1 MAAENKPEGLKKIR
15 NLDRMYR
22 SAVCYAG
29 HAPAKGVSDETE
41 INNDHGNSNGSH
53 VKIFLPKKLL
63 ECLPKCSSLPKE
75 RHRWNT
81 NEEIAAYLITFEKH
95 EEWLTTSP
103 KTRPQNG
110 SMILYNRKKVKYR
123 KDGYCWK
130 KRKDGKTTREDHMKL
145 KVQGVECLYGCYVH
159 SSIIPTFHRR
169 CYWLLQNPDIV
180 LVHYLNVPAIED
192 CGKPCGPILCSINT
206 DKKEWAKWTKEELIG
221 QLKPMFHGIKW
232 TCSNGNSST
241 GFSVEQLVQQILD
254 SHQTKPPPRT
264 HNCLCTGTL
273 GAGSSVHHKCN
284 SAKHRIISPKVEPRA
299 GAGYSSAHSE
309 VQNNDVSEGKNE
321 HSHGGGGGKGGGAGG
336 GGGARE
342 KRNGK
347 VPKPVLL
354 HQNSTEVSSTNQV
367 EVPDTTQ
374 NSPVSIS
381 SGLNSDPDMADSP
394 VVTGMSH
401 VASVMSSLS
410 QSAAVFM
417 SEVTG
422 DPIYSMS
429 PTGGPNAHLMGP
441 DAASQGLVLAVTS
454 DSHKFAFPG
463 SGAGGS
469 GGAGASEGLAMLSAP
484 GVSEE
489 LVLSS
494 SLDSSGIK
502 LPETTVN
509 FDPDCFLNNPK
520 QGQTYGG
527 SGLKGEAGS
536 SGTSSSSSV
545 GPSSSSSS
553 SNGGLRR
560 SPPVSDSGYG
570 FGTSLVKTEIKTED
584 TSFEQQLAKEASYQV
599 GSVVSGAGGGPGSAG
614 PGSAQGSLT
623 LTPASS
629 LLPSGGGLSPST
641 TLEQMDFSAI
651 DAKQDYSSSSVSGGY
666 GQAMS
671 SPHLAH
677 QSRSPSFFL
686 QEPPPPPPQS
696 SSQPGAAQ
704 KTHLL
709 DQNSHDSGAAFL
721 GLQVVKTESPGSGGN
736 NGHLHHHHGHQSQ
749 HAASS
754 CNGGS
759 PAEGPGAGQQASLQ
773 LLQYQGGFPPLGPE
787 HEEVVALE
795 PQGGAG
801 GGVGGGQAGGPEGGA
816 EGLLKAGDHLQAC
829 GAAGPE
835 GAGAEHYLQQAPE
848 SGGAGAGGAAAGGAG
863 GGAGG
868 GGLLRGGNPSGGAG
882 GGPPPQLQPL
892 LQGLYQAV
900 GAHPPLGGAGG
911 GGAGGGGMEI
921 SLDHFDISFGN
932 QFSDLI
938 NDFISVEG
946 GGAAVGPGAAAL
958 YAHQLVAPPGSEGPP
973 PPAGPPPPGAE
984 EAGARGAGYGPA
996 ELCLPPCCSPQAL
1009 GGAGGAGGAAG
1020 AAGEAGS
1027 LAYMHVAEVVS
1038 AAVAQGALGMLQ
1050 ATGRLFMVTDYS
1062 PEWSYP
1068 EGGVKVLITGPW
1080 QEASSSYSCLFDQI
1094 SVPASLIQPGVLRC
1108 YCPAHDTGL
1117 VTLQVAVNNQIISN
1131 SVVFEYKARALPSL
1145 PSSQHDWLSLDDN
1158 QFRMSILERLEQM
1171 ERRMA
1176 EMSGHH
1182 QQGAGG
1188 TTGGTGGGAG
1198 GNTSQ
1203 TQCMSGQGPAGSSF
1217 ESRVVVVCEKMM
1229 SRACWAKSKH
1239 LIHSKTFRGMTL
1251 LHLAAAQG
1259 YATLIQTLIK
1269 WRSKHAD
1276 SIDLELEVDPLNV
1289 DHFSC
1294 TPLMWA
1300 CALGHMEAAV
1310 VLYKWDRRALAI
1322 PDSLGRLPLSIARS
1336 RGHTKLADCLEQ
1348 LQRDEQQQPPSAL
1361 PPAPRLAFSPA
1372 PDTPAPDSWMV
1383 AWGSD
1388 TVAAAPG
1395 QKGGGAGATTNPSPD
1410 LRRPRSEPS
1419 SYYSSECQRDLPL
1432 AKKHKPNPEFF
1443 QGRPDKA
1450 MSVPLSLEQQQL
1462 HKLSGSPKAALSDS
1476 LSPDKSLEEA
1486 GGGSSGGLPHHKLG
1500 AFRGLGGAGG
1510 GGGGVGS
1517 KWGSRELYSAAA
1529 VTLGAV
1535 AVQPAALGRKG
1546 AGAGGGSSLGKE
1558 KLASRLRQREPLSVL
1573 MMSEREMV
1581 DTELLSYRD
1590 DLENQD
1596 CLAHMDDLQVNMM
1609 TLAEHIIEATPER
1622 IKRENFVAVETT
1634 PLDSAGVSNTMSWLA
1649 SYLGDVEHLPS
1660 VIHLRSLYSEPLTPS
1675 SNPSLSPAGSPLR
1688 EGPFEK
1694 PSLPS
1699 PADWTDFLSASNSK
1713 VERDLAQLTLS
1724 DPEQRELYEAARLV
1738 QTAFR
1743 KYKGRPLREQQ
1754 EVAAAVIQ
1762 RCYRKY
1768 KQLTW
1773 IALKYALYKKMTQ
1786 AAILIQSKFRSYHEQ
1801 KKFQQSRRAAVLIQ
1815 QYYRSYKEF
1824 GRLRPHRRAAAAAL
1838 VQHKLSSLLTKKQ
1851 DQAAR
1856 KIMRFLRRCR
1866 HRVKELRRD
1875 REHETLQKNP
1885 LTM

>member
-15 NLDRMYR
+15 NPDRMYR
-22 SAVCYAG
+22 SSVCYAA
-29 HAPAKGVSDETE
+29 HAAPKSVSDDTE
-41 INNDHGNSNGSH
+41 MNNEHGH
-53 VKIFLPKKLL
+53 LKIYLPKKLL

-232 TCSNGNSST
+232 TCSNGNSSS

-284 SAKHRIISPKVEPRA
+284 SAKHRIISPKVDPRS
-299 GAGYSSAHSE
+299 GGYSSAHSE
-309 VQNNDVSEGKNE
+309 LQNNDVSEGKTE
-321 HSHGGGGGKGGGAGG
+321 HSHTSSKASGGGGS
-336 GGGARE
+336 ARE

-394 VVTGMSH
+394 AVTGMGH

-410 QSAAVFM
+410 QSVFM

-422 DPIYSMS
+422 DPVYSMS
-429 PTGGPNAHLMGP
+429 PTGGPNSHIMGP
-441 DAASQGLVLAVTS
+441 EATSHGLVLAVTA
-454 DSHKFAFPG
+454 DTHKFAFPG
-463 SGAGGS
+463 GGGADGS
-469 GGAGASEGLAMLSAP
+469 GPGGSEGLSMLSTA

-494 SLDSSGIK
+494 SLDSGGIK
-502 LPETTVN
+502 LPETTMN

-527 SGLKGEAGS
+527 SALKVENS
-536 SGTSSSSSV
+536 SSTSSSSATTGSTN
-545 GPSSSSSS
+545 GNLQRSPSMSDNSYGFSSSLIK
-553 SNGGLRR
+553 N
-560 SPPVSDSGYG
+560 
-570 FGTSLVKTEIKTED
+570 IKTED
-584 TSFEQQLAKEASYQV
+584 TSFEQQLAKEAGYQV
-599 GSVVSGAGGGPGSAG
+599 GPVGSCGNSVSGSGGSGS
-614 PGSAQGSLT
+614 QNSLT
-623 LTPASS
+623 LTPAGS

-651 DAKQDYSSSSVSGGY
+651 DAKQDYSSGAASVGY
-666 GQAMS
+666 NQAMS
-671 SPHLAH
+671 SPHLTH
-677 QSRSPSFFL
+677 QNRSPSFFL
-686 QEPPPPPPQS
+686 QDTPQS
-696 SSQPGAAQ
+696 SQSQQGRQ
-704 KTHLL
+704 NSSQH
-709 DQNSHDSGAAFL
+709 NSHDGAYM
-721 GLQVVKTESPGSGGN
+721 GLQVVKSDSPGS
-736 NGHLHHHHGHQSQ
+736 NGHLPHHHSHQSQ
-749 HAASS
+749 HRAN

-759 PAEGPGAGQQASLQ
+759 PTEGPGQAGSLQ
-773 LLQYQGGFPPLGPE
+773 LLQYQGGFPSLGPE
-787 HEEVVALE
+787 HEEVVGLE
-795 PQGGAG
+795 QSASAG
-801 GGVGGGQAGGPEGGA
+801 SGQARVSENGA
-816 EGLLKAGDHLQAC
+816 DSLLKAGDHLQAC
-829 GAAGPE
+829 GGSSAE
-835 GAGAEHYLQQAPE
+835 GGGTEHYLQQNTDN
-848 SGGAGAGGAAAGGAG
+848 AG
-863 GGAGG
+863 GGDPVALRNGG
-868 GGLLRGGNPSGGAG
+868 GTTSSNSTTQQ
-882 GGPPPQLQPL
+882 QLQPL
-892 LQGLYQAV
+892 LQGAGLVQGLYNTVAAHQGLSGQ
-900 GAHPPLGGAGG
+900 GASNTGGSA
-911 GGAGGGGMEI
+911 MEI
-921 SLDHFDISFGN
+921 NLDHFDISFGN

-938 NDFISVEG
+938 NDFISVD
-946 GGAAVGPGAAAL
+946 GGATTVGPGGTL
-958 YAHQLVAPPGSEGPP
+958 YTHQLVAPPGSDGQTASGGNQQQDQEDGGNR
-973 PPAGPPPPGAE
+973 A
-984 EAGARGAGYGPA
+984 AGYSPS
-996 ELCLPPCCSPQAL
+996 ELCLQPCCSPQSL
-1009 GGAGGAGGAAG
+1009 GTGANGSGAS
-1020 AAGEAGS
+1020 GEAGS

-1080 QEASSSYSCLFDQI
+1080 QEASSNYSCLFDQI

-1117 VTLQVAVNNQIISN
+1117 VTLQVAASNQIISN

-1176 EMSGHH
+1176 EMAGH
-1182 QQGAGG
+1182 QQQGSGGAAGAGAGAGG
-1188 TTGGTGGGAG
+1188 GGGGTGGGGGGGSG
-1198 GNTSQ
+1198 GNKSQ
-1203 TQCMSGQGPAGSSF
+1203 ASQCVSGQGQAGSSF

-1229 SRACWAKSKH
+1229 NRACWTKSKH

-1251 LHLAAAQG
+1251 LHLAAGQG

-1269 WRSKHAD
+1269 WRTKHAD

-1300 CALGHMEAAV
+1300 CALGHLEAAV

-1336 RGHTKLADCLEQ
+1336 RGHTKLAECLEQ
-1348 LQRDEQQQPPSAL
+1348 LQREEQQTPSSL
-1361 PPAPRLAFSPA
+1361 PPPPNSRMAFSSN
-1372 PDTPAPDSWMV
+1372 PDTPTSDSWMV
-1383 AWGSD
+1383 NWAND
-1388 TVAAAPG
+1388 AAVAPSG
-1395 QKGGGAGATTNPSPD
+1395 QKGGAATTTTTSSSTTTNPD

-1419 SYYSSECQRDLPL
+1419 NYYSSEFQRDLPQ
-1432 AKKHKPNPEFF
+1432 AKKHKPNPE
-1443 QGRPDKA
+1443 QAQKRPDKA
-1450 MSVPLSLEQQQL
+1450 TSVPLNLELQQVR
-1462 HKLSGSPKAALSDS
+1462 KLSSSPKT
-1476 LSPDKSLEEA
+1476 LSPDPPSPDRTGPECGGTGGVSQVKLGSFCSGGQKWSSREVYSGA
-1486 GGGSSGGLPHHKLG
+1486 AGRKASAVSGGG
-1500 AFRGLGGAGG
+1500 
-1510 GGGGVGS
+1510 
-1517 KWGSRELYSAAA
+1517 
-1529 VTLGAV
+1529 
-1535 AVQPAALGRKG
+1535 
-1546 AGAGGGSSLGKE
+1546 GGGSSLGKE
-1558 KLASRLRQREPLSVL
+1558 KLASRLRQRGEPLSVL
-1573 MMSEREMV
+1573 VMSDSEMV
-1581 DTELLSYRD
+1581 DTELLSYKE

-1596 CLAHMDDLQVNMM
+1596 CLAHMEDLQANMM

-1622 IKRENFVAVETT
+1622 IKRENFANMDSI
-1634 PLDSAGVSNTMSWLA
+1634 PLDSTGVSNTMSWLA
-1649 SYLGDVEHLPS
+1649 SYLGDAEHLPS
-1660 VIHLRSLYSEPLTPS
+1660 IIHLRSLYSDPLTHS
-1675 SNPSLSPAGSPLR
+1675 SNPNLSPGGSPLR
-1688 EGPFEK
+1688 EGSFEK
-1694 PSLPS
+1694 PTLPS
-1699 PADWTDFLSASNSK
+1699 PADWSEFLSASNSK
-1713 VERDLAQLTLS
+1713 VERELAQLTLS

-1801 KKFQQSRRAAVLIQ
+1801 KKFQQSRRAAMLIQ

-1824 GRLRPHRRAAAAAL
+1824 GRLRPHHRAATAAL
-1838 VQHKLSSLLTKKQ
+1838 VQHKLRSSLLTKRQ

-1866 HRVKELRRD
+1866 HSPLMDRRLFK
-1875 REHETLQKNP
+1875 RSERIEKGQGT
-1885 LTM
+1885 

>member
-1 MAAENKPEGLKKIR
+1 MAAENKPEGLKKVR
-15 NLDRMYR
+15 NPDRMYR
-22 SAVCYAG
+22 STVCYAG
-29 HAPAKGVSDETE
+29 HGPPKSISDDAETNSKNE
-41 INNDHGNSNGSH
+41 HGH
-53 VKIFLPKKLL
+53 LKIYLPKKLL
-63 ECLPKCSSLPKE
+63 ECLPKCTSLPKE

-221 QLKPMFHGIKW
+221 QLKPM
-232 TCSNGNSST
+232 C
-241 GFSVEQLVQQILD
+241 
-254 SHQTKPPPRT
+254 
-264 HNCLCTGTL
+264 
-273 GAGSSVHHKCN
+273 AGSSVHHKCN
-284 SAKHRIISPKVEPRA
+284 SAKHRIISPKVDPRT
-299 GAGYSSAHSE
+299 GAYSNAHSE
-309 VQNNDVSEGKNE
+309 VQNNDVSEGKTE
-321 HSHGGGGGKGGGAGG
+321 HCGHGGSKSSGGGGGGGST
-336 GGGARE
+336 RE

-347 VPKPVLL
+347 VHKPILL

-381 SGLNSDPDMADSP
+381 SGLNSDPDIADSP
-394 VVTGMSH
+394 VVTGISH
-401 VASVMSSLS
+401 VASVMSGLS
-410 QSAAVFM
+410 QGVFI
-417 SEVTG
+417 SDVSG
-422 DPIYSMS
+422 DPVYSMS
-429 PTGGPNAHLMGP
+429 PTGGPNTHLMGA
-441 DAASQGLVLAVTS
+441 DATSQGLVLS
-454 DSHKFAFPG
+454 DRHKFAFP
-463 SGAGGS
+463 S
-469 GGAGASEGLAMLSAP
+469 GGVGEPGNTGDSLSMLSTA

-494 SLDSSGIK
+494 SLDAGTIK
-502 LPETTVN
+502 IPETNMN

-527 SGLKGEAGS
+527 SAMKTETNCATSSCGV
-536 SGTSSSSSV
+536 SGTANDTLQTSPSMSDNGYSFSSA
-545 GPSSSSSS
+545 
-553 SNGGLRR
+553 
-560 SPPVSDSGYG
+560 
-570 FGTSLVKTEIKTED
+570 LVKNIKTED
-584 TSFEQQLAKEASYQV
+584 TSFEQQLAKESGYQV
-599 GSVVSGAGGGPGSAG
+599 GAVVNCASGVSVPQGAGSGQGGL
-614 PGSAQGSLT
+614 SLT
-623 LTPASS
+623 TAGS

-651 DAKQDYSSSSVSGGY
+651 DAKQDYASSTSTVSY
-666 GQAMS
+666 GQALS
-671 SPHLAH
+671 SPHMPH
-677 QSRSPSFFL
+677 QNRSPSFFL
-686 QEPPPPPPQS
+686 QDASQS
-696 SSQPGAAQ
+696 SQVQQGRASMGQ
-704 KTHLL
+704 KTHIMEH
-709 DQNSHDSGAAFL
+709 NSHDYM
-721 GLQVVKTESPGSGGN
+721 GLQVVKTESPGS
-736 NGHLHHHHGHQSQ
+736 NGHLHHHQQTQ
-749 HAASS
+749 HRAN

-759 PAEGPGAGQQASLQ
+759 PTDAIGQAGSLQ
-773 LLQYQGGFPPLGPE
+773 LLQYQGAFPGLSTE
-787 HEEVVALE
+787 HEEVVGME
-795 PQGGAG
+795 QP
-801 GGVGGGQAGGPEGGA
+801 GGVSSGQAGPTENGAENVLKQGDQMQTCVSRNGEGG
-816 EGLLKAGDHLQAC
+816 
-829 GAAGPE
+829 
-835 GAGAEHYLQQAPE
+835 GAEHYMQQA
-848 SGGAGAGGAAAGGAG
+848 SD
-863 GGAGG
+863 GG
-868 GGLLRGGNPSGGAG
+868 GGGN
-882 GGPPPQLQPL
+882 GGPGEGVAIHNGNSDGSTHTPQQQQLQPL
-892 LQGLYQAV
+892 LQGASMVQGLYNTVA
-900 GAHPPLGGAGG
+900 AHQGLGGTANNGGAGG
-911 GGAGGGGMEI
+911 TGMEI

-938 NDFISVEG
+938 NDFISVDGSGTAMSTG
-946 GGAAVGPGAAAL
+946 GSL
-958 YAHQLVAPPGSEGPP
+958 YTHQLVASHSSDGQNTAGGAPPQGQED
-973 PPAGPPPPGAE
+973 AV
-984 EAGARGAGYGPA
+984 ARGSGYNTS
-996 ELCLPPCCSPQAL
+996 ELCLQPCCSPQSL
-1009 GGAGGAGGAAG
+1009 SGGGGGNT
-1020 AAGEAGS
+1020 GEAGS
-1027 LAYMHVAEVVS
+1027 LSYMNVADVVS
-1038 AAVAQGALGMLQ
+1038 AAVAHGTLGMLQ
-1050 ATGRLFMVTDYS
+1050 ATGRLFIVTDYS

-1080 QEASSSYSCLFDQI
+1080 QEAGSNYSCLFDQI

-1117 VTLQVAVNNQIISN
+1117 VTLQVAVSNQIISN

-1176 EMSGHH
+1176 EMASH
-1182 QQGAGG
+1182 QQQITAGSGGAG
-1188 TTGGTGGGAG
+1188 GGTGGAG
-1198 GNTSQ
+1198 TGGGGGGGDNNSQ
-1203 TQCMSGQGPAGSSF
+1203 TQCVSGQTQASSSF

-1251 LHLAAAQG
+1251 LHLAAGQG

-1269 WRSKHAD
+1269 WRTKHAD

-1300 CALGHMEAAV
+1300 CALGHLEAAV

-1336 RGHTKLADCLEQ
+1336 RGHTKLAECLEQ
-1348 LQRDEQQQPPSAL
+1348 LQREEQQPPAPL
-1361 PPAPRLAFSPA
+1361 PPTTRISFS
-1372 PDTPAPDSWMV
+1372 PDTPTTDSWMLSWANESV
-1383 AWGSD
+1383 
-1388 TVAAAPG
+1388 VAPG
-1395 QKGGGAGATTNPSPD
+1395 GKRVGPATTTTTSSNTSLNPD

-1419 SYYSSECQRDLPL
+1419 SYYSSEGQRDLPL
-1432 AKKHKPNPEFF
+1432 AKKHKPNPELF
-1443 QGRPDKA
+1443 QTRPDKA

-1462 HKLSGSPKAALSDS
+1462 HKLSSSPKAQSFEGSENGLSI
-1476 LSPDKSLEEA
+1476 
-1486 GGGSSGGLPHHKLG
+1486 GGSTGTARWSPRESFSG
-1500 AFRGLGGAGG
+1500 
-1510 GGGGVGS
+1510 S
-1517 KWGSRELYSAAA
+1517 SM
-1529 VTLGAV
+1529 
-1535 AVQPAALGRKG
+1535 GRKG
-1546 AGAGGGSSLGKE
+1546 LGVSGSSTLGKE
-1558 KLASRLRQREPLSVL
+1558 KLVTRLRHREQLGMLVMADRDMADAEML
-1573 MMSEREMV
+1573 AYRE
-1581 DTELLSYRD
+1581 

-1596 CLAHMDDLQVNMM
+1596 CLAQMDDLQANMM

-1622 IKRENFVAVETT
+1622 IKRENFTAA
-1634 PLDSAGVSNTMSWLA
+1634 DSLPVDTSGVNSTMNWLA
-1649 SYLGDVEHLPS
+1649 NYLGDAEQLPS
-1660 VIHLRSLYSEPLTPS
+1660 ILHLR
-1675 SNPSLSPAGSPLR
+1675 LSPEGSPLG
-1688 EGPFEK
+1688 EGPLER
-1694 PSLPS
+1694 STLPS
-1699 PADWTDFLSASNSK
+1699 PADWNEFLNASNSK

-1738 QTAFR
+1738 QTAFH
-1743 KYKGRPLREQQ
+1743 KYKGRSLREQQ

-1762 RCYRKY
+1762 RCYKKY

-1815 QYYRSYKEF
+1815 QYYRSY
-1824 GRLRPHRRAAAAAL
+1824 RLKPHHRGAAAAL
-1838 VQHKLSSLLTKKQ
+1838 VQHKLRGCLLTKRQ

-1866 HRVKELRRD
+1866 HS
-1875 REHETLQKNP
+1875 P
-1885 LTM
+1885 LMDHRLFKRGERIEKGQGT

>member
-1 MAAENKPEGLKKIR
+1 MAAENKPEDEHGHLKI
-15 NLDRMYR
+15 Y
-22 SAVCYAG
+22 
-29 HAPAKGVSDETE
+29 
-41 INNDHGNSNGSH
+41 
-53 VKIFLPKKLL
+53 LPKKLL
-63 ECLPKCSSLPKE
+63 ECLPKCSTLPKE

-221 QLKPMFHGIKW
+221 QLKPM
-232 TCSNGNSST
+232 C
-241 GFSVEQLVQQILD
+241 
-254 SHQTKPPPRT
+254 
-264 HNCLCTGTL
+264 
-273 GAGSSVHHKCN
+273 AGSSVHHKCN
-284 SAKHRIISPKVEPRA
+284 SAKHRIISPKVDPRS
-299 GAGYSSAHSE
+299 GGYSSTHSE
-309 VQNNDVSEGKNE
+309 LQNNDVSEGKTE
-321 HSHGGGGGKGGGAGG
+321 HSHSSKNSSGSGGGSV
-336 GGGARE
+336 RE

-347 VPKPVLL
+347 VHKPVLL

-394 VVTGMSH
+394 AVTGMGH
-401 VASVMSSLS
+401 VASVMGSLS
-410 QSAAVFM
+410 QSVFM

-422 DPIYSMS
+422 DPVYSMS
-429 PTGGPNAHLMGP
+429 PTGGPNTHIMGP
-441 DAASQGLVLAVTS
+441 DANPHSLVLAVTS

-463 SGAGGS
+463 SGSADAGGP
-469 GGAGASEGLAMLSAP
+469 GADGLSMLSASS
-484 GVSEE
+484 VSEE

-494 SLDSSGIK
+494 SLDSSSIK
-502 LPETTVN
+502 IPETTMN

-527 SGLKGEAGS
+527 NGLKQENVAS
-536 SGTSSSSSV
+536 SASSSSTANT
-545 GPSSSSSS
+545 
-553 SNGGLRR
+553 NGLQR
-560 SPPVSDSGYG
+560 SPTISDPTYS
-570 FGTSLVKTEIKTED
+570 FSSALVKNIKTED
-584 TSFEQQLAKEASYQV
+584 TSFEQQLAKEGNYQV
-599 GSVVSGAGGGPGSAG
+599 GPVVSCSVSNGGG
-614 PGSAQGSLT
+614 QNSLS

-651 DAKQDYSSSSVSGGY
+651 DAKQDYSTGPTAVGY
-666 GQAMS
+666 TQAMNS
-671 SPHLAH
+671 LAH
-677 QSRSPSFFL
+677 QNRSPSFFL
-686 QEPPPPPPQS
+686 QEPPQPSQNQQGRQS
-696 SSQPGAAQ
+696 SSQKGHMMEHSTPDG
-704 KTHLL
+704 TYM
-709 DQNSHDSGAAFL
+709 
-721 GLQVVKTESPGSGGN
+721 GLQVVKTESPGS
-736 NGHLHHHHGHQSQ
+736 NGHLHHHHAHQGQ
-749 HAASS
+749 HRPN

-759 PAEGPGAGQQASLQ
+759 PTEVQGQAGSLQ
-773 LLQYQGGFPPLGPE
+773 LLQYQGGFPGLGPE
-787 HEEVVALE
+787 HEEVVGMD
-795 PQGGAG
+795 QSRNVGA
-801 GGVGGGQAGGPEGGA
+801 GQAGVTENGTD
-816 EGLLKAGDHLQAC
+816 GLLKSGDHLQAC
-829 GAAGPE
+829 SGGGETAGADHFMQQSSE
-835 GAGAEHYLQQAPE
+835 NGAGAEAVALRNGNSTNGPNNGSQQ
-848 SGGAGAGGAAAGGAG
+848 
-863 GGAGG
+863 
-868 GGLLRGGNPSGGAG
+868 
-882 GGPPPQLQPL
+882 QLQPL
-892 LQGLYQAV
+892 LQGANLVQGLYNTHHGLSGT
-900 GAHPPLGGAGG
+900 GANGG
-911 GGAGGGGMEI
+911 GGTGMEI

-938 NDFISVEG
+938 NDFISVDS
-946 GGAAVGPGAAAL
+946 GATAVGATGTL
-958 YAHQLVAPPGSEGPP
+958 YTHQLVAPPGSDGTANSGGNQQQGQED
-973 PPAGPPPPGAE
+973 ASN
-984 EAGARGAGYGPA
+984 RTAGYSSS
-996 ELCLPPCCSPQAL
+996 ELCLQSCCSPQSL
-1009 GGAGGAGGAAG
+1009 GGGAGAGGG
-1020 AAGEAGS
+1020 SGETGS

-1038 AAVAQGALGMLQ
+1038 AAVAQGTLGMLQ

-1080 QEASSSYSCLFDQI
+1080 QEDSSSYTCLFDQI

-1117 VTLQVAVNNQIISN
+1117 VTLQVAVSNQIISN

-1176 EMSGHH
+1176 EMAGQQ
-1182 QQGAGG
+1182 QQGSGG
-1188 TTGGTGGGAG
+1188 TAGTGGGGGG
-1198 GNTSQ
+1198 GNGGANSQ
-1203 TQCMSGQGPAGSSF
+1203 SQCISGQAGSSF

-1229 SRACWAKSKH
+1229 NRACWAKSKH

-1251 LHLAAAQG
+1251 LHLAAGQG

-1269 WRSKHAD
+1269 WRTKHAD

-1300 CALGHMEAAV
+1300 CALGHLEAAV

-1336 RGHTKLADCLEQ
+1336 RGHTKLAECLEQ
-1348 LQRDEQQQPPSAL
+1348 LQREEQQQQTPSSL
-1361 PPAPRLAFSPA
+1361 PPASSMSFSPN
-1372 PDTPAPDSWMV
+1372 PDIPTSNSWMV
-1383 AWGSD
+1383 SWASD
-1388 TVAAAPG
+1388 SMVAPSG
-1395 QKGGGAGATTNPSPD
+1395 QNTGTATTTTNSCSNQNPD

-1419 SYYSSECQRDLPL
+1419 SYYSNECQRDLPL
-1432 AKKHKPNPEFF
+1432 AKKHKPNPELV
-1443 QGRPDKA
+1443 QAQLDKP
-1450 MSVPLSLEQQQL
+1450 MSVPLNMEQQT
-1462 HKLSGSPKAALSDS
+1462 HKLSTSPKTTPS
-1476 LSPDKSLEEA
+1476 SPDKSVSEE
-1486 GGGSSGGLPHHKLG
+1486 GLGTGSIPQIKMSS
-1500 AFRGLGGAGG
+1500 FRGGH
-1510 GGGGVGS
+1510 
-1517 KWGSRELYSAAA
+1517 KWSTREGL
-1529 VTLGAV
+1529 
-1535 AVQPAALGRKG
+1535 RK
-1546 AGAGGGSSLGKE
+1546 SSISNMGKE
-1558 KLASRLRQREPLSVL
+1558 KLANRLRQRGESLSMLGIV
-1573 MMSEREMV
+1573 EREMV
-1581 DTELLSYRD
+1581 NTEMLSYKED
-1590 DLENQD
+1590 QENQD
-1596 CLAHMDDLQVNMM
+1596 CLSHMEDLQANMM
-1609 TLAEHIIEATPER
+1609 SLAEHIIEATPER
-1622 IKRENFVAVETT
+1622 IKREHFPAVESV
-1634 PLDSAGVSNTMSWLA
+1634 PLDNSGLTNTMSWLA

-1660 VIHLRSLYSEPLTPS
+1660 IIHLSPIYSEPLTPP
-1675 SNPSLSPAGSPLR
+1675 SNPSLSPGNSPMR

-1694 PSLPS
+1694 PTLPA
-1699 PADWTDFLSASNSK
+1699 PAEWSEFLRASNSK
-1713 VERDLAQLTLS
+1713 VERELAQLTLS

-1754 EVAAAVIQ
+1754 EVATAVIQ

-1815 QYYRSYKEF
+1815 QCYRSYKEF
-1824 GRLRPHRRAAAAAL
+1824 GRLRPHRRSATAAL
-1838 VQHKLSSLLTKKQ
+1838 VQHKLRSSLLTKRQ

-1866 HRVKELRRD
+1866 HSPLMDHRLFKRVSAASAIQVRELRKA
-1875 REHETLQKNP
+1875 REHESVQKSS

>member
-15 NLDRMYR
+15 NPDRMYR
-22 SAVCYAG
+22 SAVCYSG
-29 HAPAKGVSDETE
+29 HAAPKSVSDDTET
-41 INNDHGNSNGSH
+41 NNEHGH
-53 VKIFLPKKLL
+53 LKIYLPKKLL
-63 ECLPKCSSLPKE
+63 ECLPKCSTLPKE

-130 KRKDGKTTREDHMKL
+130 KRKDGKTTRDDHMKL

-232 TCSNGNSST
+232 TCSNGNSSS

-284 SAKHRIISPKVEPRA
+284 SAKHRIISPKVDPRS
-299 GAGYSSAHSE
+299 GGYSSTHSE
-309 VQNNDVSEGKNE
+309 LQNNDVSEGKTE
-321 HSHGGGGGKGGGAGG
+321 HRHISKNSGGAGG
-336 GGGARE
+336 GSVRE

-347 VPKPVLL
+347 VHKPVLL

-394 VVTGMSH
+394 VVTGMGH
-401 VASVMSSLS
+401 VASVMSILS
-410 QSAAVFM
+410 QSVFM

-422 DPIYSMS
+422 DPVYSMS
-429 PTGGPNAHLMGP
+429 PTGGPNAHIMGP
-441 DAASQGLVLAVTS
+441 DATSHSLVLAATS
-454 DSHKFAFPG
+454 DTHKFAFPG
-463 SGAGGS
+463 SGNTDAGGP
-469 GGAGASEGLAMLSAP
+469 GADGLSMLSAS
-484 GVSEE
+484 GEE

-494 SLDSSGIK
+494 SLDSSNMKI
-502 LPETTVN
+502 PETTMN

-527 SGLKGEAGS
+527 SRLKQENSAS
-536 SGTSSSSSV
+536 NASSSSMASTN
-545 GPSSSSSS
+545 GLQHSPSDTNYGYSSA
-553 SNGGLRR
+553 
-560 SPPVSDSGYG
+560 
-570 FGTSLVKTEIKTED
+570 LVKNIKTED
-584 TSFEQQLAKEASYQV
+584 TSFEQQLAKEGSYQV
-599 GSVVSGAGGGPGSAG
+599 GAVVSCSVSSGS
-614 PGSAQGSLT
+614 GSQNSLT
-623 LTPASS
+623 LTTASS

-651 DAKQDYSSSSVSGGY
+651 DAKQDYSSCATAVGY
-666 GQAMS
+666 SQAMNN
-671 SPHLAH
+671 LAH
-677 QSRSPSFFL
+677 QNRSPGFFL
-686 QEPPPPPPQS
+686 QDAPQ
-696 SSQPGAAQ
+696 PAQ
-704 KTHLL
+704 TQQGRQNAVQKGHLL
-709 DQNSHDSGAAFL
+709 EHNSPDGAYM
-721 GLQVVKTESPGSGGN
+721 GLQVVKTESPGS
-736 NGHLHHHHGHQSQ
+736 NGHHHHTQ
-749 HAASS
+749 HRAN

-759 PAEGPGAGQQASLQ
+759 PTEGQAGSLQ
-773 LLQYQGGFPPLGPE
+773 LLQYQGGFPGLGPE
-787 HEEVVALE
+787 HEEVVGMDQSRSL
-795 PQGGAG
+795 GS
-801 GGVGGGQAGGPEGGA
+801 GQAGAA
-816 EGLLKAGDHLQAC
+816 ENGTGGLLKSRDHLQAC
-829 GAAGPE
+829 GGGGGE
-835 GAGAEHYLQQAPE
+835 NGGAEHFMQQGSE
-848 SGGAGAGGAAAGGAG
+848 NGAGSEAVA
-863 GGAGG
+863 
-868 GGLLRGGNPSGGAG
+868 LRNGNGTSVPNNGSQQ
-882 GGPPPQLQPL
+882 QLQPL
-892 LQGLYQAV
+892 LQGANLVQGLYNTHHGLS
-900 GAHPPLGGAGG
+900 GAGANGAGG
-911 GGAGGGGMEI
+911 TGMEI

-938 NDFISVEG
+938 NDFISVD
-946 GGAAVGPGAAAL
+946 GGATAVGAAGTL
-958 YAHQLVAPPGSEGPP
+958 YTHQLVAPPGSDGTGTSGGNQQQGQED
-973 PPAGPPPPGAE
+973 ASNRA
-984 EAGARGAGYGPA
+984 AGYSPS
-996 ELCLPPCCSPQAL
+996 ELCLQSCCSPQTL
-1009 GGAGGAGGAAG
+1009 GGGACATGGS
-1020 AAGEAGS
+1020 GETGS

-1038 AAVAQGALGMLQ
+1038 AAVVQGTLGMLQ

-1080 QEASSSYSCLFDQI
+1080 QEDSSSYTCLFDQI

-1117 VTLQVAVNNQIISN
+1117 VTLQVAVSNQIISS

-1176 EMSGHH
+1176 EMAGQQ
-1182 QQGAGG
+1182 QQGSGG
-1188 TTGGTGGGAG
+1188 TQGGGG
-1198 GNTSQ
+1198 GNGGANNQSQ
-1203 TQCMSGQGPAGSSF
+1203 QCVSGQAGSSF

-1229 SRACWAKSKH
+1229 NRACWVKSKH

-1251 LHLAAAQG
+1251 LHLAAGQG

-1269 WRSKHAD
+1269 WRTKHAD

-1300 CALGHMEAAV
+1300 CALGHLEAAV
-1310 VLYKWDRRALAI
+1310 VLFKWDRRALAI

-1336 RGHTKLADCLEQ
+1336 RGHTKLAECLEQ
-1348 LQRDEQQQPPSAL
+1348 LQREEQQQQTPSSMPPTSSMS
-1361 PPAPRLAFSPA
+1361 FSPNSDITA
-1372 PDTPAPDSWMV
+1372 SNSWMV
-1383 AWGSD
+1383 SWASNSL
-1388 TVAAAPG
+1388 VAPSG
-1395 QKGGGAGATTNPSPD
+1395 QNSGTANTTTASSCTNQNPD

-1419 SYYSSECQRDLPL
+1419 SYYSNECQRDFPL
-1432 AKKHKPNPEFF
+1432 AKKHKPNPEIV
-1443 QGRPDKA
+1443 QAQLDKPVMA
-1450 MSVPLSLEQQQL
+1450 PLSVEQQT
-1462 HKLSGSPKAALSDS
+1462 HKLSTSPKTHPS
-1476 LSPDKSLEEA
+1476 SPDKSPSGEGLGA
-1486 GGGSSGGLPHHKLG
+1486 GGVPQAKMGSFRGGHFPRAIREALRKGSSGGI
-1500 AFRGLGGAGG
+1500 
-1510 GGGGVGS
+1510 
-1517 KWGSRELYSAAA
+1517 
-1529 VTLGAV
+1529 
-1535 AVQPAALGRKG
+1535 
-1546 AGAGGGSSLGKE
+1546 GKE
-1558 KLASRLRQREPLSVL
+1558 KLANRLRQCGESLGML
-1573 MMSEREMV
+1573 GMV
-1581 DTELLSYRD
+1581 DTEMLSYKE

-1596 CLAHMDDLQVNMM
+1596 CLSHMEDLQANMM
-1609 TLAEHIIEATPER
+1609 SLAEHIIDATPEC
-1622 IKRENFVAVETT
+1622 IKREHFPAVKSV
-1634 PLDSAGVSNTMSWLA
+1634 PLDNSGLTNTMSWLA

-1660 VIHLRSLYSEPLTPS
+1660 IIHLSPIYSEPLTPS
-1675 SNPSLSPAGSPLR
+1675 SNPSLSPGNSPMS
-1688 EGPFEK
+1688 EGQFEK
-1694 PSLPS
+1694 PTLPA
-1699 PADWTDFLSASNSK
+1699 PAEWSEFLRASNSK
-1713 VERDLAQLTLS
+1713 VERELAQLTLS

-1754 EVAAAVIQ
+1754 EVATAVIQ

-1815 QYYRSYKEF
+1815 QCYRSYREF
-1824 GRLRPHRRAAAAAL
+1824 GRLRPHRRTVTSAL
-1838 VQHKLSSLLTKKQ
+1838 VQHKLSSLLTKRQ

-1866 HRVKELRRD
+1866 HRVRELRTA
-1875 REHETLQKNP
+1875 REHESVQKSP

>member
-1 MAAENKPEGLKKIR
+1 MGTRDRQDEHGHLKI
-15 NLDRMYR
+15 Y
-22 SAVCYAG
+22 
-29 HAPAKGVSDETE
+29 
-41 INNDHGNSNGSH
+41 
-53 VKIFLPKKLL
+53 LPKKLL
-63 ECLPKCSSLPKE
+63 ECLPKCSTLPKE

-232 TCSNGNSST
+232 TCSNGNSSS

-284 SAKHRIISPKVEPRA
+284 SAKHRIISPKVDPRS
-299 GAGYSSAHSE
+299 GGYSSTHSE
-309 VQNNDVSEGKNE
+309 LQNNDVSEGKTE
-321 HSHGGGGGKGGGAGG
+321 HSHSSKNSGGTGGGSV
-336 GGGARE
+336 RE

-347 VPKPVLL
+347 VHKPALL

-394 VVTGMSH
+394 AVTGMGH

-410 QSAAVFM
+410 QSVFM

-422 DPIYSMS
+422 DPVYSMS
-429 PTGGPNAHLMGP
+429 PTGGHNTHIMGP
-441 DAASQGLVLAVTS
+441 DATSHSLVLGVTS

-463 SGAGGS
+463 SGSADTGGP
-469 GGAGASEGLAMLSAP
+469 GADRLSMLSAS

-489 LVLSS
+489 LVLSN

-502 LPETTVN
+502 IPEATMN

-527 SGLKGEAGS
+527 NGLKQEN
-536 SGTSSSSSV
+536 GTSCASSSSTAST
-545 GPSSSSSS
+545 
-553 SNGGLRR
+553 NGLHR
-560 SPPVSDSGYG
+560 SPTISDSNYG
-570 FGTSLVKTEIKTED
+570 FSSALVKNIKTED
-584 TSFEQQLAKEASYQV
+584 TSFEQQLAEEGSYQV
-599 GSVVSGAGGGPGSAG
+599 GPVVSCSVSSGS
-614 PGSAQGSLT
+614 GSQNSLT
-623 LTPASS
+623 LTPAAS

-651 DAKQDYSSSSVSGGY
+651 DAKQDYSAGATAGSYS
-666 GQAMS
+666 QAMNN
-671 SPHLAH
+671 LAH
-677 QSRSPSFFL
+677 QNRSPSFFL
-686 QEPPPPPPQS
+686 QEAPQTAQNQQGQQS
-696 SSQPGAAQ
+696 S
-704 KTHLL
+704 
-709 DQNSHDSGAAFL
+709 
-721 GLQVVKTESPGSGGN
+721 ESPGN
-736 NGHLHHHHGHQSQ
+736 NGHLHHHHTHQGQ
-749 HAASS
+749 T
-754 CNGGS
+754 GS
-759 PAEGPGAGQQASLQ
+759 LH
-773 LLQYQGGFPPLGPE
+773 LLQYQGGFPGLGPE
-787 HEEVVALE
+787 HEEVVGMD
-795 PQGGAG
+795 QNRN
-801 GGVGGGQAGGPEGGA
+801 VGSGHGS
-816 EGLLKAGDHLQAC
+816 
-829 GAAGPE
+829 
-835 GAGAEHYLQQAPE
+835 QQ
-848 SGGAGAGGAAAGGAG
+848 
-863 GGAGG
+863 
-868 GGLLRGGNPSGGAG
+868 
-882 GGPPPQLQPL
+882 QLQPL
-892 LQGLYQAV
+892 LQGANLVQGLYNTHHGLS
-900 GAHPPLGGAGG
+900 GAGANGG
-911 GGAGGGGMEI
+911 GGTGMEI

-938 NDFISVEG
+938 NDFISVDSG
-946 GGAAVGPGAAAL
+946 ATAVGAAGTL
-958 YAHQLVAPPGSEGPP
+958 YTHQLVAPLGSEGT
-973 PPAGPPPPGAE
+973 ATSGGNQQQCHEDA
-984 EAGARGAGYGPA
+984 ANRAAGYSPS
-996 ELCLPPCCSPQAL
+996 ELCLQSCCSPQSL
-1009 GGAGGAGGAAG
+1009 GGGAGAGGG
-1020 AAGEAGS
+1020 SGDTGS

-1038 AAVAQGALGMLQ
+1038 AAVAQGTLGMLQ

-1080 QEASSSYSCLFDQI
+1080 QEDSSSYTCLFDQI

-1117 VTLQVAVNNQIISN
+1117 VTLQVAVSNHIISN

-1176 EMSGHH
+1176 EMAGQQ
-1182 QQGAGG
+1182 QQGSGG
-1188 TTGGTGGGAG
+1188 TAGTGGGGGGG
-1198 GNTSQ
+1198 GN
-1203 TQCMSGQGPAGSSF
+1203 GGSSF

-1229 SRACWAKSKH
+1229 NRACWAKSKH

-1251 LHLAAAQG
+1251 LHLAAGQG

-1269 WRSKHAD
+1269 WRTKHAD

-1300 CALGHMEAAV
+1300 CALGHLEAAV

-1336 RGHTKLADCLEQ
+1336 RGHTKLAECLEQ
-1348 LQRDEQQQPPSAL
+1348 LEREEQQQQQTPSSL
-1361 PPAPRLAFSPA
+1361 PPNSSMSFSPN
-1372 PDTPAPDSWMV
+1372 PDIPTSNSWMV
-1383 AWGSD
+1383 SWSSD
-1388 TVAAAPG
+1388 SMVAPSG
-1395 QKGGGAGATTNPSPD
+1395 QNTGTATTTTTPCTNQNPVLRKGGI
-1410 LRRPRSEPS
+1410 
-1419 SYYSSECQRDLPL
+1419 
-1432 AKKHKPNPEFF
+1432 
-1443 QGRPDKA
+1443 
-1450 MSVPLSLEQQQL
+1450 
-1462 HKLSGSPKAALSDS
+1462 SG
-1476 LSPDKSLEEA
+1476 
-1486 GGGSSGGLPHHKLG
+1486 
-1500 AFRGLGGAGG
+1500 
-1510 GGGGVGS
+1510 V
-1517 KWGSRELYSAAA
+1517 
-1529 VTLGAV
+1529 
-1535 AVQPAALGRKG
+1535 
-1546 AGAGGGSSLGKE
+1546 GKE
-1558 KLASRLRQREPLSVL
+1558 KLASRLRQRGKSLSMLGMV
-1573 MMSEREMV
+1573 EREMV
-1581 DTELLSYRD
+1581 DSEILSYKE

-1596 CLAHMDDLQVNMM
+1596 CLSHMEDLQANMM
-1609 TLAEHIIEATPER
+1609 SLAEHIIEATPER
-1622 IKRENFVAVETT
+1622 IKREHFPTVESV
-1634 PLDSAGVSNTMSWLA
+1634 PLDNSGLTNTMNWLA

-1660 VIHLRSLYSEPLTPS
+1660 IIHLSSPIYSEPLTPP
-1675 SNPSLSPAGSPLR
+1675 SNPNLSPGNSPMR
-1688 EGPFEK
+1688 EGQFEK
-1694 PSLPS
+1694 PTLPAPS
-1699 PADWTDFLSASNSK
+1699 EWSEFLRASNSK
-1713 VERDLAQLTLS
+1713 VERELAQLTLS

-1754 EVAAAVIQ
+1754 EVATAVIQ

-1768 KQLTW
+1768 KQ
-1773 IALKYALYKKMTQ
+1773 YALYKKMTQ

-1815 QYYRSYKEF
+1815 QCYRSYREF
-1824 GRLRPHRRAAAAAL
+1824 GQLRPHRRAATGTL
-1838 VQHKLSSLLTKKQ
+1838 VQHKRRSSLLTKRQ

-1866 HRVKELRRD
+1866 HRYFPTATSPPTGHPIHLLP
-1875 REHETLQKNP
+1875 ETLLIQIQ
-1885 LTM
+1885 M